1 MDPLTALG
9 YDAQYA
15 AAAALLLQPGQVVAR
30 VIAVDRESYM
40 VGGERGDLRAE
51 VAGRLRFTADTAL
64 DLPGVGDWVT
74 ATCSST
80 GDLAVIHAVLPRRT
94 LLQRKTAGRVVDCQL
109 LAANLD
115 IAFIIQDCEVD
126 FNVARLERYLVA
138 VADGGI
144 TPQLILSKTDLVSA
158 AAAAQRE
165 DEIRRAGITAPV
177 LRLSNATGDGLDA
190 LRALLPPGRTCCL
203 LGSSGVGKTTL
214 LNRLTGEDLPTRAVS
229 GTGEGVH
236 TTTRRQ
242 LLQLAGGALLIDTP
256 GMREFG
262 LVGAGDGLAAA
273 FADIA
278 TLAAGCRFADC
289 THRHEPGCAV
299 RAAVADGTLSDERL
313 QRYRK
318 LCRESEFHELSYAQR
333 RQKDRAFGRMVKT
346 VLKQQ
351 RDT

>member
-1 MDPLTALG
+1 
-9 YDAQYA
+9 
-15 AAAALLLQPGQVVAR
+15 
-30 VIAVDRESYM
+30 
-40 VGGERGDLRAE
+40 
-51 VAGRLRFTADTAL
+51 
-64 DLPGVGDWVT
+64 
-74 ATCSST
+74 
-80 GDLAVIHAVLPRRT
+80 
-94 LLQRKTAGRVVDCQL
+94 
-109 LAANLD
+109 
-115 IAFIIQDCEVD
+115 
-126 FNVARLERYLVA
+126 
-138 VADGGI
+138 
-144 TPQLILSKTDLVSA
+144 
-158 AAAAQRE
+158 
-165 DEIRRAGITAPV
+165 
-177 LRLSNATGDGLDA
+177 
-190 LRALLPPGRTCCL
+190 
-203 LGSSGVGKTTL
+203 VGKTTL